1 MSNDAKQLLEQ
12 INNISRQLL
21 SRLLAAQKE
30 IKENILTLSK
40 MTSEVSSDTSQ
51 LNDNERTV
59 NNVIDEEEINKL
71 MSERDSLIK
80 STFQQN
86 SSEKLAQESNLLN
99 TMLSLDKQL
108 LATSKEYKKTLTEHV
123 IKLKKREKVSKYYQ
137 KY

>member
-1 MSNDAKQLLEQ
+1 VSNDTKQLLEQ

-30 IKENILTLSK
+30 IKANILTLSK

-51 LNDNERTV
+51 LNDNEKTV
-59 NNVIDEEEINKL
+59 NNIIDEEEINKL